1 MKKTILPILMVL
13 LSTVSYSKDDSLSV
27 IFNRKPIEHREINL
41 KLSKSNLSYKDNSS
55 IKAGGACLL
64 IGGLAFTAASII
76 EGGYRYGTYKT
87 NPNGTQTYV
96 TPPFMQQT
104 PRQIML
110 FVGIGLSLSG
120 TIVLGSK

>member
-1 MKKTILPILMVL
+1 MVL
-13 LSTVSYSKDDSLSV
+13 LSTIAYSKNDSLSV
-27 IFNRKPIEHREINL
+27 LTNKEPINHKEIKLNL
-41 KLSKSNLSYKDNSS
+41 PKSNFYYKDNSS

-76 EGGYRYGTYKT
+76 EGGYQYGTYKT
-87 NPNGTQTYV
+87 NPNGSQTYV
-96 TPPFMQQT
+96 IPPFMQQT

-120 TIVLGSK
+120 TIILGSK